1 MVHRPTRRMQ
11 QRRHPA
17 IAVAPVLLGQGD
29 DVLGE
34 RLLVICPARHLALR
48 RPVLPEHAAHPP
60 LGDVQHLFHLVDAA
74 PPPCGAQK
82 FPRARSEEHTSEL
95 QSLMRISYAGFC
107 LKKKHMRK
115 TTEYTTHSNIDN
127 TNTKLFIYHKTRIKA
142 RS

>member
-74 PPPCGAQK
+74 PPPCGSQN
-82 FPRARSEEHTSEL
+82 FPRAASCRIRLSSVITEIARRSRRFPFL
-95 QSLMRISYAGFC
+95 NSLLRRSWTLY
-107 LKKKHMRK
+107 RPP
-115 TTEYTTHSNIDN
+115 N
-127 TNTKLFIYHKTRIKA
+127 TFTQQ
-142 RS
+142 